1 MKPLQLPLSPN
12 PEHPQRIL
20 KRPRIAPG
28 VHVRR
33 ASAKRRRQLND
44 EQATEAM
51 DRRAQTLDTVSDVV
65 TQLTGL
71 SITGSHAEHNGVYEL
86 VVDIDFAGPRSG
98 RFSLA
103 LSRGLTRQVG
113 AAMAAMVNLDG
124 RPLNALDAAK
134 ELASA
139 VAHKLLANIFGDDV
153 RCHLRQAEASPS
165 RPLADNDV
173 VSIGVNDGILAVRLH
188 LDASKL

>member
-1 MKPLQLPLSPN
+1 MTDD
-12 PEHPQRIL
+12 PEQPKRTL

-33 ASAKRRRQLND
+33 ATPKRRRQID
-44 EQATEAM
+44 EVQATEAM
-51 DRRAQTLDTVSDVV
+51 DRRTQTLDALSEVVS
-65 TQLTGL
+65 QLTGL
-71 SITGSHAEHNGVYEL
+71 EVTGSHAEHNGVYEL

-98 RFSLA
+98 RVSLA

-124 RPLNALDAAK
+124 RPLNAIDAAK

-139 VAHKLLANIFGDDV
+139 VAHKILQDIFGSEV
-153 RCHLRQAEASPS
+153 RCHMRQAEASPS

-173 VSIGVNDGILAVRLH
+173 VSIGVNDGIVAVRLH
-188 LDASKL
+188 LHASAL